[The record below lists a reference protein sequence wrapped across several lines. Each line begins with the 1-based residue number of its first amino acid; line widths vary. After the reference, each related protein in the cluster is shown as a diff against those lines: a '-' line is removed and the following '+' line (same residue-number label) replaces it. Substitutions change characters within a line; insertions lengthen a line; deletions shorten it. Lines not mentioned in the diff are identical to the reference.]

1 MQASDMEGKEDLLFL
16 NDFSEDIVLLNIKKR
31 FQELN
36 NIYT

>member
-1 MQASDMEGKEDLLFL
+1 MQASDMEGKEDLLML

>member
-1 MQASDMEGKEDLLFL
+1 MEGKEDLLFL

-36 NIYT
+36 NVYT

>member
-1 MQASDMEGKEDLLFL
+1 MEGKEDLLFL